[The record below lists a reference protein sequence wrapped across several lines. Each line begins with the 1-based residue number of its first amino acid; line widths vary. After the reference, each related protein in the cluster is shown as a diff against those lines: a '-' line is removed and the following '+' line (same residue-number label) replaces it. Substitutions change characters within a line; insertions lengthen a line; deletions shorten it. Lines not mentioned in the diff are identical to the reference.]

1 LYSIQQSVGYDN
13 GVVLLSDEDA
23 GVMRRVAQ
31 VGMPLDVFE
40 QSKANI
46 VTVDDL
52 EAMIDETAY
61 QISESYFYP
70 AEKSNQWGKIDL
82 SALRTDFPGRR
93 PLPDPVDNKSWHNN
107 DLLLIPLTAPGG
119 NLLGVISLDRP
130 QDNQRPDRATM
141 EILEI
146 FSHQAA
152 ATIENIRLYLG
163 SLQSAEQEARLNEMM
178 EAITGTLNTE
188 QIVEA
193 VAYGALRLVPFTQ
206 MTVALQDAENRGFDL
221 LKVEF
226 SGDGS
231 LVVTRDHQPYDE
243 SSTLL
248 RTLRDGQDYVYHIN
262 TPEAQG
268 YSDLSAWHARGER
281 TTLIV
286 PLFAGGKSIG
296 AIHLGSD
303 LEQAFGFN
311 EFRALLKRMANL
323 AAVAIE
329 NARLFNEALNLQA
342 FNESVVESIQMGIV
356 VLDKSGRILSINE
369 FMIQRYGWD
378 EETALRQDL
387 FSYRPNLNEYLYDD
401 VTAVL
406 TTGRPHERIG
416 QTSYHESGRMLVRNF
431 YSYPLK
437 TGDSIRGAVILVE
450 DVTERHLLEKD
461 LEKRANQLA
470 VLTEVS
476 SRITASLNREE
487 VINLA
492 LDEIGRVIQNDTM
505 TLWSR
510 DGEILNLEGSNG
522 FNDDVAMVA
531 DKDSHVKYAEH
542 DRLNTVVEAQKPY
555 SISRLQGWDALPG
568 EDGAKSWLGVPL
580 VNQGNVVGVIALAR
594 QEEHAFD
601 AQAEQAAFA
610 FANQVA
616 IALANAD
623 LYTESQYRTE
633 RLSLLNRVSVA
644 LAQSLD
650 SENILEVALQEI
662 ANTMRVPNARALVY
676 YRDLN
681 IGRVIVAHP
690 RGDEP
695 PDEIINLLESPT
707 SQLLRR
713 NVSPIIYEDVQALK
727 KNDPIRQELSPR
739 NIKAYALIP
748 MVVGGQ
754 VIGAFELTVD
764 SSPRFFQ
771 PEQIELALVIANQA
785 AIAVQNTNLLE
796 TTLLRTRELETL
808 LEAAQATSLTLDL
821 NEAYRSV
828 AELIL
833 HALDVDSCSVMIW
846 DNVEGVLDV
855 QLDASKYGS
864 DEHSIPRGT
873 QYNLRQYPSKLKS
886 LEDREIIV
894 IRASQGD
901 SDPTEL
907 DEVRARGDSLRVLVP
922 LVVRDQAIGLIQ
934 TGLQTPHRAFGHR
947 EMRLA
952 QALGAQAAIAIQNA
966 RLSTETAALV
976 EEGFIINNLS
986 QAISSTLTIEDMV
999 LIVRDQ
1005 VPRVT
1010 DAEEMYLALYEPE
1023 TQLISFPMAVRAGID
1038 FEIPPRPL
1046 NTDEVSF
1053 IIKHRRSLSLGGGN
1067 WSSDDMRRNLSIANG
1082 EGDAHSYLGVPVA
1095 SGDQVLGVL
1104 ALRDTKRI
1112 RAFGINDERLL
1123 TTVGTQLGAAIQNA
1137 RLFKQVSSF
1146 AEELNQRVKDR
1157 TLELQHERD
1166 RIDTLYRITSE
1177 LARTLDM
1184 DRVLKRA
1191 LEMVASAVLADDGVI
1206 MLIDPLSDRLTT
1218 RAALRTQ
1225 YTENEN
1231 ETTEHPATNL
1241 ATWVLQHARVVMVD
1255 DLRKEE
1261 YWDLSVPGADEYH
1274 SALAVL
1280 LETGDD
1286 PQGVMVLLSKTPNAF
1301 NEPQLK
1307 LVNAAANQVASA
1319 INNADLYHLIRDQA
1333 ERLGKLLR
1341 QEQEEAEKNSAIVEG
1356 IADGVML
1363 ADSEGVIIQFNTAAE
1378 RILDLERD
1386 QVIGQSLF
1394 KLTGLF
1400 GGSASQW
1407 AQAVEGWTAD
1417 PESHPAGS
1425 FLAETLDLG
1434 TRVVSVHLSP
1444 VHIGE
1449 RFLGTV
1455 SVFRDI
1461 TKEVEVDRIKSEF
1474 VSNVSHELRTPMTS
1488 IKGFADLMLMGVAGQ
1503 VSDPQK
1509 TFLVKIK
1516 SNADRLSQLVDDL
1529 LNISKIDAGEKLNV
1543 EWVDLNELIPSVVQ
1557 NVQSRAENEKK
1568 DMNVTVD
1575 VQELLPTVQG
1585 DPHKIT
1591 QIISSIVDNAFN
1603 YTYPGGN
1610 IIVTAKQQ
1618 PDEKHILLTVQD
1630 TGIGIPEEFQSRI
1643 WGRFERFDD
1652 HALVMDVPGTGLGLS
1667 IVKELVQMHNGT
1679 IWFESELGQGTTF
1692 FVELPIE
1699 QPVEAEVSA

>member
-1 LYSIQQSVGYDN
+1 
-13 GVVLLSDEDA
+13 
-23 GVMRRVAQ
+23 
-31 VGMPLDVFE
+31 
-40 QSKANI
+40 
-46 VTVDDL
+46 
-52 EAMIDETAY
+52 
-61 QISESYFYP
+61 
-70 AEKSNQWGKIDL
+70 
-82 SALRTDFPGRR
+82 
-93 PLPDPVDNKSWHNN
+93 
-107 DLLLIPLTAPGG
+107 
-119 NLLGVISLDRP
+119 
-130 QDNQRPDRATM
+130 
-141 EILEI
+141 
-146 FSHQAA
+146 
-152 ATIENIRLYLG
+152 
-163 SLQSAEQEARLNEMM
+163 
-178 EAITGTLNTE
+178 
-188 QIVEA
+188 
-193 VAYGALRLVPFTQ
+193 
-206 MTVALQDAENRGFDL
+206 
-221 LKVEF
+221 
-226 SGDGS
+226 
-231 LVVTRDHQPYDE
+231 
-243 SSTLL
+243 
-248 RTLRDGQDYVYHIN
+248 
-262 TPEAQG
+262 
-268 YSDLSAWHARGER
+268 
-281 TTLIV
+281 
-286 PLFAGGKSIG
+286 
-296 AIHLGSD
+296 
-303 LEQAFGFN
+303 
-311 EFRALLKRMANL
+311 
-323 AAVAIE
+323 
-329 NARLFNEALNLQA
+329 
-342 FNESVVESIQMGIV
+342 
-356 VLDKSGRILSINE
+356 
-369 FMIQRYGWD
+369 
-378 EETALRQDL
+378 
-387 FSYRPNLNEYLYDD
+387 
-401 VTAVL
+401 
-406 TTGRPHERIG
+406 
-416 QTSYHESGRMLVRNF
+416 NF

-437 TGDSIRGAVILVE
+437 TADSIRGAVILVE

-492 LDEIGRVIQNDTM
+492 LDEIGRVIQHDTM

-510 DGEILNLEGSNG
+510 EGDTLNLEGSNG
-522 FNDDVAMVA
+522 FNEDVAMVA
-531 DKDSHVKYAEH
+531 DEDSHVKYAEH
-542 DRLNTVVEAQKPY
+542 DRLRTVVESQKPY

-568 EDGAKSWLGVPL
+568 EVGVKSWLGVPL
-580 VNQGNVVGVIALAR
+580 VNQGNVVGVIALAKN
-594 QEEHAFD
+594 EEHAFD

-650 SENILEVALQEI
+650 SENILEVGLQEI
-662 ANTMRVPNARALVY
+662 ANTMHVPHARALVY
-676 YRDLN
+676 DRDLN
-681 IGRVIVAHP
+681 IGRVIVTYP
-690 RGDEP
+690 RGDAP

-713 NVSPIIYEDVQALK
+713 NVSPIIYEDVLTLK

-739 NIKAYALIP
+739 DTKAYALIP

-754 VIGAFELTVD
+754 VIGAFELTVNTG
-764 SSPRFFQ
+764 PRFFQ

-828 AELIL
+828 ADLIL
-833 HALDVDSCSVMIW
+833 HALDMDSCSVMIW
-846 DNVEGVLDV
+846 DNVEGVLEV
-855 QLDASKYGS
+855 QHDANKYS
-864 DEHSIPRGT
+864 DENTVPRGT

-886 LEDREIIV
+886 LEDREIVV

-901 SDPTEL
+901 ADPTEL
-907 DEVRARGDSLRVLVP
+907 DEVRSRGDSLRVLVP

-934 TGLQTPHRAFGHR
+934 AGLQTPHRAFGHR
-947 EMRLA
+947 EMRLS

-999 LIVRDQ
+999 MIVRDQ

-1010 DAEEMYLALYEPE
+1010 DAEEMYLALFDPE
-1023 TQLISFPMAVRAGID
+1023 TQIISFPMAVRRGDD

-1053 IIKHRRSLSLGGGN
+1053 ILKHRRSLSLGGGN

-1082 EGDAHSYLGVPVA
+1082 EGDARSYLGVPVA

-1104 ALRDTKRI
+1104 ALRDTNRV

-1137 RLFKQVSSF
+1137 RLFKQVSTF

-1157 TLELQHERD
+1157 TLELQKERD

-1206 MLIDPLSDRLTT
+1206 MLIDPLSDRLTS

-1225 YTENEN
+1225 YSENGN
-1231 ETTEHPATNL
+1231 EPGEHPAANL

-1261 YWDLSVPGADEYH
+1261 YWDLSVPGAEEYH

-1286 PQGVMVLLSKTPNAF
+1286 PQGVMVLLSKQPNAF

-1363 ADSEGVIIQFNTAAE
+1363 ADSEGIIIQFNTAAE
-1378 RILDLERD
+1378 RILELERD

-1461 TKEVEVDRIKSEF
+1461 SKEVEVDRIKSEF

-1488 IKGFADLMLMGVAGQ
+1488 IKGFADLLLMGVAGQ

-1516 SNADRLSQLVDDL
+1516 ANADRLSQLVDDL

-1543 EWVDLNELIPSVVQ
+1543 EWVDLNELIPNVVQ
-1557 NVQSRAENEKK
+1557 QIESRAENVKK
-1568 DMNVTVD
+1568 EMHVNLEIQD
-1575 VQELLPTVQG
+1575 LLPTVQG

-1591 QIISSIVDNAFN
+1591 QVIASIVDNAFN
-1603 YTYPGGN
+1603 YTYPGGS
-1610 IIVTAKQQ
+1610 ISVKAQQ
-1618 PDEKHILLTVQD
+1618 PDEQHVLISVTD
-1630 TGIGIPEEFQSRI
+1630 TGIGIPDEFKSRI

-1679 IWFESELGQGTTF
+1679 IWFESELGVGTTF

-1699 QPVEAEVSA
+1699 QPVEAEANA